1 MYIAS
6 CLYPLQRTGSII
18 IVQTP
23 ICFCQINW
31 YMPLV
36 EPLLIKKRFIKREF
50 PDSSYIIKCWF
61 SISDVN
67 ALRL

>member
-1 MYIAS
+1 
-6 CLYPLQRTGSII
+6 
-18 IVQTP
+18 
-23 ICFCQINW
+23 
-31 YMPLV
+31 MPLV

-67 ALRL
+67 ALRLGVGHPQGRVV